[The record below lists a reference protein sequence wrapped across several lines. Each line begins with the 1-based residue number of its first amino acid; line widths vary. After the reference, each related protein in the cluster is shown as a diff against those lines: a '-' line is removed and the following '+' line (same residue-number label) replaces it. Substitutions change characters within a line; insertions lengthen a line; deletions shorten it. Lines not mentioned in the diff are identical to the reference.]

1 MANSYLLPNKL
12 KKMKQQLTILLLIL
26 ISSVAFSQEKQDL
39 ADKLKTL
46 TNKGDYIILEVRL
59 NSEDEFRTI
68 EGGSSSLA
76 RIAVFTGNNQGD
88 EVIAK
93 GFEGMNTVVLTLNKL
108 KKNGWRLVDTYPIKG
123 QSLIITH
130 YILERKK

>member
-1 MANSYLLPNKL
+1 MKKQFTLLV
-12 KKMKQQLTILLLIL
+12 LIF
-26 ISSVAFSQEKQDL
+26 ISSIAFSQEKQSL
-39 ADKLKTL
+39 VDKLKASTK
-46 TNKGDYIILEVRL
+46 KGDYIILEVRL

-76 RIAVFTGNNQGD
+76 RMAVFTGNNQGD
-88 EVIAK
+88 EIITK

-108 KKNGWRLVDTYPIKG
+108 KKNGWRFLDTYSIKG

>member
-1 MANSYLLPNKL
+1 M
-12 KKMKQQLTILLLIL
+12 KKQLTLLLLIF
-26 ISSVAFSQEKQDL
+26 ISSIGFSQEKQGL
-39 ADKLKTL
+39 VDKLKESTK
-46 TNKGDYIILEVRL
+46 KGDYIILEVRL

-76 RIAVFTGNNQGD
+76 RIAVFTGNNQG
-88 EVIAK
+88 EEIVTK

-108 KKNGWRLVDTYPIKG
+108 KKNGWRLIDTYPIKG

>member
-1 MANSYLLPNKL
+1 MKKLIIVLISLAFAINGFAQDKPDLVSKL
-12 KKMKQQLTILLLIL
+12 K
-26 ISSVAFSQEKQDL
+26 S
-39 ADKLKTL
+39 L
-46 TNKGDYIILEVRL
+46 TNKGDYIVLEIRL

-76 RIAVFTGNNQGD
+76 RMAIFTGNNQGS
-88 EVIAK
+88 EIISK
-93 GFEGMNTVVLTLNKL
+93 GFEGMNTVVVTLNKL
-108 KKNGWRLVDTYPIKG
+108 KNNGWRLIDTYPIKG

>member
-1 MANSYLLPNKL
+1 M
-12 KKMKQQLTILLLIL
+12 KKQLTLLLIIF
-26 ISSVAFSQEKQDL
+26 ISSIAFSQEKQGL
-39 ADKLKTL
+39 VDKLKASTK
-46 TNKGDYIILEVRL
+46 KGDYIILEVRL

-76 RIAVFTGNNQGD
+76 RIAVFTGNNQG
-88 EVIAK
+88 EEIVTK

>member
-1 MANSYLLPNKL
+1 M
-12 KKMKQQLTILLLIL
+12 KKQLTLFLLIF
-26 ISSVAFSQEKQDL
+26 ISSIAFSQEKQDL
-39 ADKLKTL
+39 VDKLKESTK
-46 TNKGDYIILEVRL
+46 KGDYIILEVRL

-76 RIAVFTGNNQGD
+76 RIAIFTGKNQGD
-88 EVIAK
+88 EIVAK
-93 GFEGMNTVVLTLNKL
+93 GFEGMNTVVFTLNKL
-108 KKNGWRLVDTYPIKG
+108 KNNGWRLVNTYPIKG

>member
-1 MANSYLLPNKL
+1 MKKILLLHVSIIIALTSFAQNGDDIVNKL
-12 KKMKQQLTILLLIL
+12 KTI
-26 ISSVAFSQEKQDL
+26 
-39 ADKLKTL
+39 

-76 RIAVFTGNNQGD
+76 RMAIFTGNNQGT
-88 EVIAK
+88 EVISK
-93 GFEGMNTVVLTLNKL
+93 GFEGMNTVVVTLNKL
-108 KKNGWRLVDTYPIKG
+108 KKSGWKIVSTYPIKG

-130 YILERKK
+130 YVLERKKK

>member
-1 MANSYLLPNKL
+1 M
-12 KKMKQQLTILLLIL
+12 KKQLTLFLLIF
-26 ISSVAFSQEKQDL
+26 ISSIAFSQEKQDL
-39 ADKLKTL
+39 VDKLKESTK
-46 TNKGDYIILEVRL
+46 KGDYIILEVRL

-76 RIAVFTGNNQGD
+76 RIAIFTGKNQGD
-88 EVIAK
+88 EIVAK
-93 GFEGMNTVVLTLNKL
+93 GFDGMNTVVLTLNKL
-108 KKNGWRLVDTYPIKG
+108 KNNGWRLVNTYPIKG

>member
-1 MANSYLLPNKL
+1 MKKILLLHVSIIIAITSFAQNGDDIVNKL
-12 KKMKQQLTILLLIL
+12 KTI
-26 ISSVAFSQEKQDL
+26 
-39 ADKLKTL
+39 

-76 RIAVFTGNNQGD
+76 RMAIFTGNNQGT
-88 EVIAK
+88 EVISK
-93 GFEGMNTVVLTLNKL
+93 GFEGMNTVVVTLNKL
-108 KKNGWRLVDTYPIKG
+108 KKSGWKIVSTYPIKG

-130 YILERKK
+130 YVLERKKK

>member
-1 MANSYLLPNKL
+1 MIMKKLIIVLISLAFAINGFAQDKPDLVSKL
-12 KKMKQQLTILLLIL
+12 K
-26 ISSVAFSQEKQDL
+26 S
-39 ADKLKTL
+39 L
-46 TNKGDYIILEVRL
+46 TNKGDYIVLEIRL

-76 RIAVFTGNNQGD
+76 RMAIFTGNNQGS
-88 EVIAK
+88 EIISK
-93 GFEGMNTVVLTLNKL
+93 GFEGMNTVVVTLNKL
-108 KKNGWRLVDTYPIKG
+108 KNNGWRLIDTYPIKG